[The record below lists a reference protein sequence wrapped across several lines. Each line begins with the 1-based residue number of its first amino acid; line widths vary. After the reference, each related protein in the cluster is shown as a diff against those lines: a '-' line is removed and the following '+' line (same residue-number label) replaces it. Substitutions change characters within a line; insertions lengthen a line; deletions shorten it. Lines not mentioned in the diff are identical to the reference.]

1 LTQTS
6 YIAERISAAL
16 NTTLLGR
23 RVEMHEQVTST
34 NDLIRE
40 AARRGE
46 AEGLVIIAEEQMK
59 GRGRLGR
66 IWTAPPGCC
75 ILCSVLLRPSFSPE
89 QAFYLTIAASLAIYR
104 ACKMV
109 LELEHIGNASSPS
122 IPNPQPPPVTIK
134 WPNDIL
140 IRGLKIAG
148 VLCES
153 EITGGNWAYCAVGF
167 GINVNLSAAELGD
180 LKSTATSMSMELG
193 RSIDRTA
200 LLSQVL
206 HELDTLYISLQE
218 GRFSAVFDEWAAALD
233 TIGKRVS
240 VLEPGGMLTGQ
251 ALRVDR
257 VGGLVIRLDNGDE
270 RQVLAGDVSG

>member
-1 LTQTS
+1 
-6 YIAERISAAL
+6 
-16 NTTLLGR
+16 
-23 RVEMHEQVTST
+23 
-34 NDLIRE
+34 
-40 AARRGE
+40 
-46 AEGLVIIAEEQMK
+46 
-59 GRGRLGR
+59 
-66 IWTAPPGCC
+66 
-75 ILCSVLLRPSFSPE
+75 
-89 QAFYLTIAASLAIYR
+89 
-104 ACKMV
+104 MV

-257 VGGLVIRLDNGDE
+257 AGGLVIRLDSGDE
-270 RQVLAGDVSG
+270 RQVLAGDVWG